1 MRQIEE
7 TGTIVARNYINATS
21 GMLVEKL
28 GLLMQDSMIEDTKI
42 EAEHFKPGY
51 EKIMDEALELKNQFG
66 QDEYTSTFATEKSEV
81 QE

>member
-1 MRQIEE
+1 
-7 TGTIVARNYINATS
+7 
-21 GMLVEKL
+21 
-28 GLLMQDSMIEDTKI
+28 MQDSMIEDTKI